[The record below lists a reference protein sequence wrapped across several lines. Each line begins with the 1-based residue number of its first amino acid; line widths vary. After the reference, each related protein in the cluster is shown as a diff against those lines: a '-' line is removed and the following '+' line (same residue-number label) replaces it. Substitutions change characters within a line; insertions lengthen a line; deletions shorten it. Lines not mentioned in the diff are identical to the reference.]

1 MTINFDLTAEQQLL
15 RSTVRAFAD
24 REIAPRIGA
33 YVEADA
39 FPEPIVRGLA
49 DLGVFGLPFREADG
63 GSGAGMMGFVLALE
77 EIARVD
83 VSVAAI
89 VFAHSSPATILAQF
103 GSDEQRARWLVP
115 LTAGRLLGAIGL
127 TEPSGGSDAAAIQ
140 ATAIAT
146 SDGDG
151 WLLNGSKTFIT
162 NTGTPMPGVAVV
174 VARTR
179 NGLSAFV
186 VPDGTPGY
194 RVGRPLHKIGWRAAT
209 TCEVFLEDCRVP
221 ADHLVGQPGD
231 GLRQAL
237 TAITYGRVCVGA
249 IATGLARGAWELA
262 VAYGKSRRTFG
273 RAISDHQSVAF
284 GLADLATRIDAAR
297 LLTWRAATLADQGSA
312 FRVEAS
318 MAKLFA
324 TETALHAAA
333 LSIQVHGAYGVSRE
347 YPVAKMLGDAKVLE
361 IVEGT
366 SEIQRLLLARLLG
379 ITSDPRPGAMD

>member
-1 MTINFDLTAEQQLL
+1 MTITFELNPEQQLL
-15 RSTVRAFAD
+15 RRTMRDFAD

-49 DLGVFGLPFREADG
+49 DLGVFGLPFGEADG
-63 GSGAGMMGFVLALE
+63 GSGAGMLGFVLALE

-89 VFAHSSPATILAQF
+89 VFAHSSPATILAKF
-103 GSDEQRARWLVP
+103 GSDRQRARWLVP
-115 LTAGRLLGAIGL
+115 LAQGRLLGAIGL
-127 TEPSGGSDAAAIQ
+127 TEPSGGSDAAAIR
-140 ATAIAT
+140 ATATAT
-146 SDGDG
+146 PDSDG

-162 NTGTPMPGVAVV
+162 NTGTTMPGVAVV
-174 VARTR
+174 LARMGD
-179 NGLSAFV
+179 GLSAFM

-221 ADHLVGQPGD
+221 ADHLVGRPGD

-237 TAITYGRVCVGA
+237 TSITYGRVCVGA

-262 VAYGKSRRTFG
+262 VGYGRTRRAFG
-273 RAISDHQSVAF
+273 RAVTDHQSTAF
-284 GLADLATRIDAAR
+284 GLAELATRIDAAR
-297 LLTWRAATLADQGSA
+297 LLTWRAAAIADQGSP
-312 FRVEAS
+312 FRAEAS

-324 TETALHAAA
+324 TETALQAAE

-347 YPVAKMLGDAKVLE
+347 YAVAKMLGDAKVLQ

-379 ITSDPRPGAMD
+379 ITGDPRPGAMD

>member
-1 MTINFDLTAEQQLL
+1 MDFRLTTEQALV
-15 RSTVRAFAD
+15 RDTVRAFAD

-33 YVEADA
+33 YVESDA

-49 DLGVFGLPFREADG
+49 ELGVFGLPFSEADG
-63 GSGAGMMGFVLALE
+63 GSGAGMLAFAVALE

-89 VFAHSSPATILAQF
+89 VFAHSSPATILARF
-103 GSDEQRARWLVP
+103 GSPEQRQRWLVP
-115 LTAGRLLGAIGL
+115 LAEGRLIGAIGL
-127 TEPSGGSDAAAIQ
+127 TEPSGGSDAAAVR
-140 ATAIAT
+140 ASAVVAP
-146 SDGDG
+146 DGEG
-151 WLLNGSKTFIT
+151 WVLNGSKTFIT
-162 NTGTPMPGVAVV
+162 NTGTGMAGVAVV
-174 VARTR
+174 VARTPA
-179 NGLSAFV
+179 GLSSFV

-209 TCEVFLEDCRVP
+209 TCEVFLEDCCVP
-221 ADHLVGQPGD
+221 TANRIGGEGE

-237 TAITYGRVCVGA
+237 TAITFGRVCVGA

-262 VAYGKSRRTFG
+262 VAYGRGRRTFG
-273 RAISDHQSVAF
+273 RAVTEHQAPAF
-284 GLADLATRIDAAR
+284 ELADLATRIDAAR
-297 LLTWRAATLADQGSA
+297 LLTWRAAALADEGA
-312 FRVEAS
+312 PFRAEAS

-324 TETALHAAA
+324 TETGRRAAELA
-333 LSIQVHGAYGVSRE
+333 IQIHGAYGTSRE

-379 ITSDPRPGAMD
+379 ITPAGTEA